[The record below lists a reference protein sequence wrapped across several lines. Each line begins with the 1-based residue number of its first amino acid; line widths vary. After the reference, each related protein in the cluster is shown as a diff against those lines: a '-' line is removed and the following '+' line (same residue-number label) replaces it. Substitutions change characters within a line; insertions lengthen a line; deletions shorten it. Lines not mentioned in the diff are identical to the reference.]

1 MSQSPAAGFRGR
13 VALITGGTSGIGRET
28 ALQFARAAATVVVAG
43 RRAAEGE
50 AVVQQITQ
58 AGGAGLFVQ
67 ADVARE
73 EDVRRLIEQAVSRF
87 GRLDIAFNN
96 AGIEHLGP
104 LADATIDDYRRVFDV
119 NVLGVVLSMKYE
131 IPAMLR
137 SGGGTIINT
146 SSILGHVGTPGAGLY
161 NASKHAVE
169 GLTKTAALELA
180 QQGIRVNSVAPGAIQ
195 TDMIDR
201 FVGAGE
207 TDGRKGLAA
216 MHPVGRLGRPEEIA
230 AAVLF
235 LASDAASFVTGA
247 SLPVDGGY
255 LAR

>member
-1 MSQSPAAGFRGR
+1 MATTSPTFQGK
-13 VALITGGTSGIGRET
+13 VVLVTGGTSGIGRET
-28 ALQFARAAATVVVAG
+28 AIQFAKAGAKVVVAG
-43 RRAAEGE
+43 RRKAEGE
-50 AVVQQITQ
+50 AVVREIEQ

-67 ADVARE
+67 TDVARE
-73 EDVRRLIEQAVSRF
+73 EDVRRLVDQTVSKF
-87 GRLDIAFNN
+87 GRLDVAFNN
-96 AGIEHLGP
+96 AGIEQSGP
-104 LADATIDDYRRVFDV
+104 LSEATVEEYRRTFDI

-131 IPAMLR
+131 VAAMLK
-137 SGGGTIINT
+137 SGGGSIINT
-146 SSILGHVGTPGAGLY
+146 SSILGHVGTAGAGLY

-201 FVGAGE
+201 FVGEGDTE
-207 TDGRKGLAA
+207 NRRGLAA
-216 MHPVGRLGRPEEIA
+216 MHPIGRMGRSEEIA

-235 LASDAASFVTGA
+235 LASSTASFVTGV

-255 LAR
+255 LAK